1 MIFSRCFRTIST
13 IKNHVF
19 ISAIR
24 ASDHIHIPCA
34 PATCIE
40 ERRNLESSRYTASAS
55 LQARRTV
62 WKTVE
67 RELKEERESTCCL
80 PTSCRSHHSCTALGH
95 HSNNNNN
102 NKKAANTAGLAGL
115 SSLSGRRRRR
125 RGSAAHSESTHS
137 RSKLASVIRKRER
150 ERESAAMQ
158 CSLCVCSRV
167 EWLLLTLLPFSLSG
181 RRVALLAL
189 LGGYALFA

>member
-1 MIFSRCFRTIST
+1 M
-13 IKNHVF
+13 F

-95 HSNNNNN
+95 HNNNN

-115 SSLSGRRRRR
+115 SSQSGRRRRR

-137 RSKLASVIRKRER
+137 RSKLASVIQERKKERER
-150 ERESAAMQ
+150 ERSNALL
-158 CSLCVCSRV
+158 SLC
-167 EWLLLTLLPFSLSG
+167 
-181 RRVALLAL
+181 LLA
-189 LGGYALFA
+189 GGMTSPDFTPL